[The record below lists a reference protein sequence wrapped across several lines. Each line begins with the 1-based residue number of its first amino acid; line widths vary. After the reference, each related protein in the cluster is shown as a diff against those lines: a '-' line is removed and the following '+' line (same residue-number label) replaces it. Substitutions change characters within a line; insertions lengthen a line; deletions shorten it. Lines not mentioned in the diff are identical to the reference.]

1 MKNTEENENLDEKDL
16 SEDIDKDENQ
26 NENKEIDQLI
36 KSKDEELS
44 KANNDFLRL
53 QADFDNFRR
62 RTEKEKENTMNYA
75 IECFVSDL
83 LPTLDNFQRAMDS
96 EEDKDNS
103 FYKGVEM
110 IYNELIKKLS
120 DNGVQE
126 IECLGKDF
134 NPTFH
139 HAILTEENDEYE
151 EDKVIEVLQKGYIL
165 KDKVIRPAMVK
176 VAK

>member
-1 MKNTEENENLDEKDL
+1 MKNIEEKENLDEKDL

-26 NENKEIDQLI
+26 NENEEMTQLLESKE
-36 KSKDEELS
+36 EELN

-53 QADFDNFRR
+53 QADFDNFRK
-62 RTEKEKENTMNYA
+62 RTEKEKENTMIYA
-75 IECFVSDL
+75 IESFVSDL

-103 FYKGVEM
+103 LYKGIEM
-110 IYNELIKKLS
+110 IYNELIKKIN

-126 IECLGKDF
+126 IESLGEDF
-134 NPTFH
+134 DPNFH
-139 HAILTEENDEYE
+139 HAILMEESSEYE
-151 EDKVIEVLQKGYIL
+151 EGKVIEVLQKGYIL
-165 KDKVIRPAMVK
+165 KDKVIRPSMVK